1 MSAPRIP
8 PRPFADWDAE
18 VRDALSVLRLPGSK
32 PERPAPDEPAPE
44 RQERPRLRREPSNL
58 VSTFLQHPRLAK
70 AFLVFNNHLFS
81 STLSDRARE
90 LVAVRVCWLRRGEYE
105 WAQHVQLA
113 RAAGMTEAEI
123 DAISEGPGSAVWGPL
138 DAALLRAVDEI
149 IEDRYVR
156 DETWALLAEHLDR
169 QQLMDLVFTAGAYDM
184 LCMAFNTFGL
194 ELDGDLT
201 GFGETKEHD
210 GS

>member
-1 MSAPRIP
+1 MSTPRIP
-8 PRPFADWDAE
+8 PRPYADWDAE

-32 PERPAPDEPAPE
+32 PDQPAADEPAP
-44 RQERPRLRREPSNL
+44 ERPRLRREPSNL

-113 RAAGMTEAEI
+113 RAAGMSEAEI
-123 DAISEGPGSAVWGPL
+123 EAISEGPGAAVWGPL
-138 DAALLRAVDEI
+138 DAALIRAVDEML
-149 IEDRYVR
+149 EHHYVS

-169 QQLMDLVFTAGAYDM
+169 HQLMDLVFTAGAYDM

-194 ELDGDLT
+194 ELDGDLS
-201 GFGETKEHD
+201 GFGAAKEDD
-210 GS
+210 GR